1 MTLHIQFAHEQLLRI
16 FDVPAQTLH
25 RRHRVGVGRVAFLET
40 VGVLVGLGEDVWVVC
55 GREDGVEV
63 CLVEAFAGGED
74 FAGGVWRREGELI
87 GGDADDWT

>member
-1 MTLHIQFAHEQLLRI
+1 
-16 FDVPAQTLH
+16 
-25 RRHRVGVGRVAFLET
+25 
-40 VGVLVGLGEDVWVVC
+40 VGVLVGLGEDVWDVC

-87 GGDADDWT
+87 GGDADYWT